1 MQEHDSLSNVLY
13 IDLTKK
19 SFRIENRRELFE
31 QYIGG
36 TGVATQLLH
45 ENCPQGIDPYD
56 PASPIIFAV
65 GPLTGVLPLASKTVA
80 MFKSPHTGDLGE
92 SHAGGRSAVAIRM
105 AGLGAIVITGACDFP
120 VYLSIHDNKV
130 FFKDATT
137 LWGMRSCF
145 TAARIMRERES
156 NPGLR
161 AILRIGQAGE
171 NKVSYASVTT
181 ETYRH
186 FGRLGLGAIF
196 GSKMLKGI
204 VISGKRAIPVTD
216 KKAFKSVYD
225 EVFKAAVDSP
235 VMKKYHDLGTAENIS
250 KLSAIHGLPTKNLQ
264 KSSLEEIHNISGE
277 NIAEHFLGR
286 RFSCAHCPVSCI
298 HVGTLREP
306 YEDDPY
312 FYKSTFVGYDYEL
325 IYSLGSM
332 LMITDVNKLLTLI
345 DKVEELSVDAM
356 SVGVV
361 MAWATEMQEK
371 GLIGE
376 QETEGIRLNWGDHL
390 AYIEFLKGIIKQPND
405 FFKAAA
411 RGVDHASRIY
421 GGREFALAFGKNEMA
436 GYHTGPG
443 AYIGYLIGARHSH
456 LDNAGYS
463 VDINELINAPMDA
476 KAIVDKL
483 VEEEALRQVLSSL
496 SICFFARGIYK
507 PDLIA
512 RGLSF
517 MGYPYDVAQLKEIGR
532 KIHAEKFRFKVREGF
547 SYKDFQVPD
556 RITETEDP
564 TGLINKPLI
573 NEALSYFV
581 QKMGI

>member
-19 SFRIENRRELFE
+19 LFRVENRRELFE

-45 ENCPQGIDPYD
+45 ENCPPGVDPYD
-56 PASPIIFAV
+56 PAAPIIFAV
-65 GPLTGVLPLASKTVA
+65 GPLTGVLPLASKAVA

-105 AGLGAIVITGACDFP
+105 AGYGAIVITGACDFP
-120 VYLSIHDNKV
+120 IYLSIHDNKV
-130 FFKDATT
+130 LFKDATT
-137 LWGMRSCF
+137 LWGMRSSF
-145 TAARIMRERES
+145 TAARVMRERET

-171 NKVSYASVTT
+171 NMVSYASVTT

-186 FGRLGLGAIF
+186 FGRLGLGAVF
-196 GSKMLKGI
+196 GSKKLKGI

-216 KKAFKSVYD
+216 KKAFRSIYD
-225 EVFKAAVDSP
+225 EVFNAAVDSP

-250 KLSAIHGLPTKNLQ
+250 KLNSINGLPSKNLQ
-264 KSSLEEIHNISGE
+264 KSSIAEISNISGE
-277 NIAEHFLGR
+277 TIAEHFLGR

-306 YEDDPY
+306 YDDDPY

-332 LMITDVNKLLTLI
+332 LMITDVNKMLTLI
-345 DKVEELSVDAM
+345 DKVEELAIDAM

-371 GLIGE
+371 GLISDK
-376 QETEGIRLNWGDHL
+376 ETDGIKLEWGNHL
-390 AYIEFLKGIIKQPND
+390 TYIELLKKIVKQPNE
-405 FFKAAA
+405 FFKALA
-411 RGVDHASRIY
+411 RGVDYASRIY
-421 GGREFALAFGKNEMA
+421 GGREFALAFGKNEMP
-436 GYHTGPG
+436 GYHTGPA

-463 VDINELINAPMDA
+463 VDINELMNAPLDA
-476 KAIVDKL
+476 KTIVDKL
-483 VEEEALRQVLSSL
+483 VDEEALRQVLSSL
-496 SICFFARGIYK
+496 AICFFARGIYK

-512 RGLSF
+512 RSLAF
-517 MGYPYDVAQLKEIGR
+517 MGYSYDIAQLKEIGQ

-556 RITETEDP
+556 RITETPDP
-564 TGLINKPLI
+564 TGLIKKELI
-573 NEALSYFV
+573 NEALDYFV
-581 QKMGI
+581 KKMGL